1 MMHHLFLLLYAW
13 HMAGVGWL
21 DPREAG
27 AWRALQRMHGQLH
40 TQLARELAR
49 ASSLSYPDYLVLV
62 VLTERPG
69 DRIRPFEI
77 AELLGWEQ
85 SRLAHHLARMAARG
99 LVEKE
104 PCDADRR
111 GAFVVATE
119 AGRREI
125 AAAAPGHVASVRR
138 LFLDR
143 LNPAQL
149 DAVRD
154 AAEAVLAGL
163 ADECEQDGAH
173 RAPPIAPPAPPS
185 PASAASPAPS

>member
-1 MMHHLFLLLYAW
+1 
-13 HMAGVGWL
+13 MAGARWL

-40 TQLARELAR
+40 GQLARELAR
-49 ASSLSYPDYLVLV
+49 TSSLSYPDYLVLV

-69 DRIRPFEI
+69 HRVRPFEV

-99 LVEKE
+99 LIEKE

-111 GAFVVATE
+111 GAYVRATE
-119 AGRREI
+119 MGCREI
-125 AAAAPGHVASVRR
+125 EAAAPGHVASVRR

-143 LNPAQL
+143 LSPALL

-154 AAEAVLAGL
+154 AAEAVLEGL
-163 ADECEQDGAH
+163 DQEHEGDGALASAPLTS
-173 RAPPIAPPAPPS
+173 RAP
-185 PASAASPAPS
+185 